1 MNKDTLLI
9 ILLIVIIIIALYYLI
24 NNNNKENNALESF
37 SQQNS
42 LSTYYQQSADSN
54 EYDSHYARNKFN
66 GIEKENNE
74 NPKHWDGNWELSSS
88 PSPLYFSFLQV
99 NDQLVISIS
108 KQLYNLDENNI
119 NKGTDVC
126 SPDTFVGIASL
137 NKSGKKF
144 ILNKII
150 CDNLKT
156 DFDLNTKKLFGY
168 IDNPN
173 QASLSISYDIET
185 NSLKYNSS
193 PLIIKKIDYSN
204 FEYDKASNYLSLS
217 SYINPIPQ
225 YTNSYNDNLDVCHNS
240 SFNTYVNGNL
250 EKCYIAGKGLPIK
263 GEIGENEYG
272 TGCSIKTMNKKT
284 NNGAEYSECSDNTQ
298 ETCLIKMP
306 TSSNDTSPINI
317 NGYTHCDTNF
327 DITRKFNSNLNNGLY
342 KTFDQPNGLCS
353 YLSNFSTKFNSAIIM
368 YVSDL
373 TNIQTLNYE
382 YFGQGVNKSNLT
394 MQTDITTNFMGKILK
409 TLRDFIKNS
418 NTSEAQLN
426 SALALT
432 NCFESNDSSGTH
444 SSILNA
450 CRQSEIFTN
459 AQFNTLTLNND
470 IPSTGIKPLIW
481 KLNIDNV
488 NSSSCTFSLSSSNL
502 YKKENQWVKYVEFNP
517 SENKTNMSLYKGGTN
532 QSIVLENASIIKENN
547 TASAST
553 NGINDAYILVSGNL
567 RSSNPKKY
575 LIPSNVKSGF
585 FNNSST
591 INLQNNVNNTS
602 KWVILG
608 FNLDKEA
615 DLITTL
621 NAIQNKM

>member
-9 ILLIVIIIIALYYLI
+9 ILLITIIIIALFYLI

-42 LSTYYQQSADSN
+42 LSTYYQQTIDAN
-54 EYDSHYARNKFN
+54 ELDREYIENKFN
-66 GIEKENNE
+66 KFYNNNE
-74 NPKHWDGNWELSSS
+74 NTKHWNYNWELNTS

-108 KQLYNLDENNI
+108 KQLYDLDKNI
-119 NKGTDVC
+119 NNVTDKC

-137 NKSGKKF
+137 NKSGKYF
-144 ILNKII
+144 ILNKIL
-150 CDNLKT
+150 CDNLNT
-156 DFDLNTKKLFGY
+156 DFNKIDSGSITNKLFGY
-168 IDNPN
+168 LNNPN
-173 QASLSISYDIET
+173 QASLSISYNNDG
-185 NSLKYNSS
+185 LKYNSS
-193 PLIIKKIDYSN
+193 PLVINRIMDSN
-204 FEYDKASNYLSLS
+204 FEYDTTSDYLSLS
-217 SYINPIPQ
+217 SYIRPIPQ
-225 YTNSYNDNLDVCHNS
+225 YTNSYNDSLDVCKNS
-240 SFNTYVNGNL
+240 SFNSHKNGEL
-250 EKCYIAGKGLPIK
+250 ESCYIVNKSLPLKGD
-263 GEIGENEYG
+263 IGENGYG
-272 TGCSIKTMNKKT
+272 TGCSKTVNKKN
-284 NNGAEYSECSDNTQ
+284 NNGAEYFECSDNIQ

-306 TSSNDTSPINI
+306 DKDNNIINI
-317 NGYTHCDTNF
+317 DGYTHCNTNF

-342 KTFDQPNGLCS
+342 NTFEPNGLCS
-353 YLSNFSTKFNSAIIM
+353 YLSNFSTQFNSAIIM
-368 YVSDL
+368 YVTDL

-409 TLRDFIKNS
+409 TFRDYIKNS
-418 NTSEAQLN
+418 KTSEPQLN

-432 NCFESNDSSGTH
+432 NCFESNDSSKTH
-444 SSILNA
+444 SEILEA
-450 CRQSEIFTN
+450 CKQWDTFTN
-459 AQFNTLTLNND
+459 TTFNTSTLNNT
-470 IPSTGIKPLIW
+470 IPSNGIKPLIW

-532 QSIVLENASIIKENN
+532 QSIILENTTIIDQNS
-547 TASAST
+547 TASATT
-553 NGINDAYILVSGNL
+553 NGINDTYILVSGNL
-567 RSSNPKKY
+567 RSSNPKRY

-591 INLQNNVNNTS
+591 INLQNNVNNTG

-608 FNLDKEA
+608 FNLDKEG

-621 NAIQNKM
+621 NAIQKKM